1 MRFDRAFAPRLPP
14 TPPTSFCSVTAKPPE
29 CRARRHPSV
38 EHELGDPEVADMAAW
53 RDTAADAAWTRQ
65 SPSALRQIDR
75 FHGVPDLP
83 EWSDSWAEWL
93 YFNGRSKDARF
104 YLAFIVGPRTKSGNR
119 SSSVSLQIE
128 RNGEMQRLLTTVEST
143 DAELTHAPDQR
154 SAPTR
159 CDWMASSTAFTSMS
173 PTMQAGARLAISRFK
188 RPPDVSS
195 LPQKSPAREDGG
207 RVTWFP

>member
-1 MRFDRAFAPRLPP
+1 MAIEATRVAARGHPQRRAAG
-14 TPPTSFCSVTAKPPE
+14 SAI
-29 CRARRHPSV
+29 
-38 EHELGDPEVADMAAW
+38 EVADMAAW

-65 SPSALRQIDR
+65 SPRAVLRQIDR

-128 RNGEMQRLLTTVEST
+128 RNGEMQLYNDRRIDRCRI
-143 DAELTHAPDQR
+143 DART
-154 SAPTR
+154 
-159 CDWMASSTAFTSMS
+159 
-173 PTMQAGARLAISRFK
+173 
-188 RPPDVSS
+188 
-195 LPQKSPAREDGG
+195 
-207 RVTWFP
+207 